1 MRNLSR
7 RSVLKFGAAGAGT
20 LMLPM
25 APPAAAE
32 STQDPHFFLLIV
44 LDGGADSSYMFDAR
58 PLSMT
63 RAGRIQNYLGQEPM
77 PWIGYNGVAARATSL
92 ARPLF
97 RYRNDFSVL
106 NGVCMTPSFDGH
118 LQNMNFLL
126 TGNPFG
132 GSSFVPQ
139 LNAAETGRQPGL
151 LDAVL
156 PGSPLFANL
165 DNHSRVVPLQ
175 AMAVAGLSTRLKQMA
190 PLQPGNE
197 LADFIDGRLAANTA
211 EPGRFASAA
220 GAMREAMRGTREMH
234 RRLAQLVPP
243 RLDLPPEEQ
252 AVALISQCFR
262 LSIARSAIYVASE
275 LFDVHAPEQAITQPK
290 LFAGAIDK
298 ILTLLDGLCETQFD
312 SKKSMFEV
320 TTVMIAS
327 EMGRTFRA
335 SGLPVH
341 FTGTNHNQFANS
353 FLLGG
358 KGIRGGLVIGA
369 SDAADE
375 RELVSKAHLSVDPF
389 REKAVGRPFDFATLK
404 PRPDLPDTFDIQDY
418 LTVGSVVNT
427 LYALFGVPSAHYR
440 SLRRDLPVA
449 PVLNGLLV

>member
-20 LMLPM
+20 LMLPV

-32 STQDPHFFLLIV
+32 SNQDPHFFLLIV

-77 PWIGYNGVAARATSL
+77 PWIGSNGVAARATSL

-97 RYRNDFSVL
+97 RYRDDFSVL

-175 AMAVAGLSTRLKQMA
+175 AMAVAGLSARLKQMA
-190 PLQPGNE
+190 PLRQGDE
-197 LADFIDGRLAANTA
+197 LADFLDSRLAANAA

-220 GAMREAMRGTREMH
+220 GTMREAMRGTREMH

-243 RLDLPPEEQ
+243 RFDLPPEEQ
-252 AVALISQCFR
+252 AVSLISQCFR

-275 LFDVHAPEQAITQPK
+275 LFDVHAPEQAINQPK
-290 LFAGAIDK
+290 LFASAVDK
-298 ILTLLDGLCETQFD
+298 ILTLLDGLCETPFD
-312 SKKSMFEV
+312 AKKSMFEV
-320 TTVMIAS
+320 TTVMIAT

-341 FTGTNHNQFANS
+341 FTGTNHNQFSNS

-369 SDAADE
+369 SDSADE
-375 RELVSKAHLSVDPF
+375 RELVSKAHLSLDPF
-389 REKAVGRPFDFATLK
+389 LEKAIGRPFDFATLK
-404 PRPDLPDTFDIQDY
+404 PRPDLPDAFDIQDY

-427 LYALFGVPSAHYR
+427 LYALFGVPAAHYR

-449 PVLNGLLV
+449 PVLKGLLV